1 MKSMEQYREEI
12 DAFMANPE
20 NAAMLDKIVAV
31 HNKEDDLKMLTS
43 AKAKLQLCAGMLG
56 VEGAVLLDSI
66 NKSIAYL
73 ESDNVEDY
81 KKSVYEFIAATYV
94 IFGNLGE
101 GLADE
106 QRAEG

>member
-1 MKSMEQYREEI
+1 MKTKEQYRVDI

-20 NAAMLDKIVAV
+20 NTAMLDAVVAV

-43 AKAKLQLCAGMLG
+43 AKTKLQLCAGMLG

-106 QRAEG
+106 QGTED